1 MTKDQGSQIWKGFN
15 LWKVGLLCLLLLG
28 GAGFVHS
35 FDSEMETAIV
45 IPLDSFPYEIGRWEA
60 RDDIE
65 LSVSAAEMLGVDD
78 YSYRNYQSPEGRVIN
93 FYASYFSAIRQ
104 GKGYHSPLNC
114 MPGSGWG
121 IASTESITLE
131 LANGKEVKV
140 RKMLLNRG
148 AEYHYSLYWYQ
159 GRSRIVASEYW
170 DMIYRLM
177 DSIRYGRTDGAFI
190 RLIVLGSQDQGKAF
204 EELKEFA
211 RDIIPILEEHFPG
224 V

>member
-1 MTKDQGSQIWKGFN
+1 MEQKQDNQIWKGFR
-15 LWKVGLLCLLLLG
+15 LGKVVVLCLLLLG

-35 FDSEMETAIV
+35 FDSEVETAIE
-45 IPLDSFPYEIGRWEA
+45 IPLDSFPHEIGRWQA
-60 RDDIE
+60 LNDIE
-65 LSVSAAEMLGVDD
+65 LTASAAEMLGVDD
-78 YSYRNYQSPEGRVIN
+78 YAYRNYQSPEGRVIN
-93 FYASYFSAIRQ
+93 LYASYFSAIKQ

-121 IASTESITLE
+121 IASTENITLV
-131 LANGKEVKV
+131 LPDGKEVKV

-148 AEYHYSLYWYQ
+148 SSYHYSLYWYQ
-159 GRSRIVASEYW
+159 GRSRIVAFEYL
-170 DMIYRLM
+170 DMIYRLL
-177 DSIRYGRTDGAFI
+177 DSIRYGRTDGAFV
-190 RLIVLGSQDQGKAF
+190 RLIVLGSQDQARAF